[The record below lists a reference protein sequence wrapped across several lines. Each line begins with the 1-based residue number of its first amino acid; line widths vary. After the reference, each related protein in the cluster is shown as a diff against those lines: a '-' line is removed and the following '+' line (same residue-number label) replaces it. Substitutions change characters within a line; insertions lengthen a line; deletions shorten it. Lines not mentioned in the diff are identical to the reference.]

1 MKRQQHRGIIELIV
15 MFERLIINAI
25 KLNGIILE

>member
-1 MKRQQHRGIIELIV
+1 MKRRQHRGIIELIV